1 VAVIIGMRSSN
12 VNRMLRMVSEGRKK
26 MFNYDVSAPTSG
38 KSRSRGENP
47 VRRAWFIDE
56 EAFYEILMRSDK
68 PISRILRREL
78 SKILKKIRRSGYLAS
93 EEKLIELSDA
103 FRTEMAIAITQYG
116 VDPKVALRYFQ
127 YLEEGYSEEEEA
139 LAKLD

>member
-1 VAVIIGMRSSN
+1 MRRYNAHS
-12 VNRMLRMVSEGRKK
+12 MLRMVENGKK
-26 MFNYDVSAPTSG
+26 QMFSYDVCAPTSG
-38 KSRSRGENP
+38 TCTSRARKTQ
-47 VRRAWFIDE
+47 RAWFIDE

-127 YLEEGYSEEEEA
+127 YLEEGYSEEEA
-139 LAKLD
+139 LTKLD